1 MISVQNSSLFLF
13 QMSSLSQPKLP
24 FPQRKKV
31 SILKT
36 TKDKVT
42 NLLSNDKKTKNNVL
56 LANEQILRVPSLGMY
71 TQYVVQ
77 LCLPVSGNFSILVVD
92 PWL

>member
-71 TQYVVQ
+71 TQDVVQ

-92 PWL
+92 PWW